1 MNRRNRILR
10 KIILWAADLTVSLV
24 SFALAL
30 QVRFGTLNEMPETRN
45 LIILIIVLISIVIG
59 FLFDLNRNY
68 MGRGYLDELTSVI
81 LYNFILAIGM
91 IVVFFVS
98 QNSEDVSR
106 LAIGYLLIFNV
117 IGMYL
122 ERIIIKKLTDTIFGS
137 EQFRKRLIIVTD
149 QEHYEDVMHNFLT
162 GYSFTVVGKLVADET
177 TMKGTVEEKNVSAA
191 AGDIPSEIVT
201 TAFDDLFL
209 DIPSLSKKRQSQIV
223 SEFISMG
230 VQVHLAVDLPVV
242 INQDVT
248 LNDFGINYCCAYY
261 TAHHFNAGALAVKRL
276 MDIAG
281 GVVGLAIT
289 GILFFILGPMI
300 KIDSKGPVLF
310 SQTRVGRNGKRFK
323 IYKFRSMTAD
333 AESRKA
339 DLMKQNQMQGLM
351 FKMDDDPRVTKVG
364 RFIRKTSLD
373 EFPQFWNVLKG
384 DMSLVG
390 TRPPT
395 EKEFLQYNAYY
406 RARLTLR
413 PGLTGMW
420 QVSGRSDITDFDEVV
435 RLDMEYINNWSLKMD
450 LKILFKTVKI
460 LFDHKGAK

>member
-10 KIILWAADLTVSLV
+10 KIILWAADLMVSLV

-81 LYNFILAIGM
+81 LYNIILAIGM

-106 LAIGYLLIFNV
+106 LVLGYLLIFNV

-162 GYSFTVVGKLVADET
+162 GYSFTAVGKLVADET

-248 LNDFGINYCCAYY
+248 LNDFGINYYCANY